1 MARAKRT
8 IKGFAKTGSISR
20 KAARSA
26 VKEVSGRRSATTGK
40 YHNSKAEGQTG

>member
-1 MARAKRT
+1 MAKAKRT
-8 IKGFAKTGSISR
+8 IKGSGKTGSVSR

-40 YHNSKAEGQTG
+40 YHKSKG